1 MEQFNIDEEVVIG
14 VTPIKQKK
22 GAGKKKLA
30 PKKKNN
36 NKIKNNN
43 KKKKKINNKKLNR
56 IIKCTSFIVLGI
68 VLLIFLMVSPIFN
81 IENIEIEG
89 NSILSNEKIIS
100 LSEIHIDENIFRIN
114 KMLVK
119 EKIKSNA
126 YVESVEISRKLPNT
140 IQIQIKERKVKY
152 MLEYADGYVYVNSQG
167 YMIDISK
174 DKKEV
179 PIIIGYSTENTDIAI
194 GNRLKNEDLKGIEM
208 ANKIVEVA
216 NSNEITSLI
225 IKIDISNS
233 KNYTLILETEGKKIY
248 LGDCTD
254 LTTRI
259 ARAKA
264 IIEKTAGKEGEIFLD
279 GNTSTEN
286 PRFKENVF

>member
-36 NKIKNNN
+36 KKIKNNN

-114 KMLVK
+114 KMSVK

-126 YVESVEISRKLPNT
+126 YVENVEISRKLPNT

-225 IKIDISNS
+225 TKIDISNS

>member
-30 PKKKNN
+30 PKKKT
-36 NKIKNNN
+36 KNNN

-114 KMLVK
+114 KISVK

-140 IQIQIKERKVKY
+140 IQIKIKERKVKY

-225 IKIDISNS
+225 TKIDISNS

-248 LGDCTD
+248 LGDCSD

-264 IIEKTAGKEGEIFLD
+264 IIEKTEGKEGEIFLD

>member
-36 NKIKNNN
+36 KKMKNNN

-114 KMLVK
+114 KMSVK

-225 IKIDISNS
+225 TKIDISNS

>member
-36 NKIKNNN
+36 KKIKNNN

-114 KMLVK
+114 KMSVK

-225 IKIDISNS
+225 TKIDISNS

>member
-36 NKIKNNN
+36 KKIRNNN

-68 VLLIFLMVSPIFN
+68 FLLIFLIVSPIFN

-225 IKIDISNS
+225 TKIDISNS

>member
-30 PKKKNN
+30 PKKKT
-36 NKIKNNN
+36 KNNN

-100 LSEIHIDENIFRIN
+100 LSEIRIDENIFRIN
-114 KMLVK
+114 KISVK

-140 IQIQIKERKVKY
+140 IQIKIKERKVKY

-225 IKIDISNS
+225 TKIDISNS

-248 LGDCTD
+248 LGDCSD

-264 IIEKTAGKEGEIFLD
+264 IIEKTEGKEGEIFLD

>member
-36 NKIKNNN
+36 KKIKNNN

-225 IKIDISNS
+225 TKIDISNS

>member
-36 NKIKNNN
+36 KKIKNNN

-194 GNRLKNEDLKGIEM
+194 GNRLKNEELKGIEM

-225 IKIDISNS
+225 TKIDISNS

>member
-36 NKIKNNN
+36 KKIKNNN

-216 NSNEITSLI
+216 NSNEITCLI
-225 IKIDISNS
+225 TKIDISNS

>member
-36 NKIKNNN
+36 KKIKNNN

-194 GNRLKNEDLKGIEM
+194 GNRLKNEDLKGIEI

-225 IKIDISNS
+225 TKIDISNS

>member
-36 NKIKNNN
+36 KKIKNNN
-43 KKKKKINNKKLNR
+43 KKINNKKLNR

-225 IKIDISNS
+225 TKIDISNS

>member
-1 MEQFNIDEEVVIG
+1 
-14 VTPIKQKK
+14 
-22 GAGKKKLA
+22 
-30 PKKKNN
+30 
-36 NKIKNNN
+36 
-43 KKKKKINNKKLNR
+43 
-56 IIKCTSFIVLGI
+56 
-68 VLLIFLMVSPIFN
+68 MVSPIFN

-225 IKIDISNS
+225 TKIDISNS

>member
-36 NKIKNNN
+36 KKIKNNN

-56 IIKCTSFIVLGI
+56 VIKCTSFIVLGI

-114 KMLVK
+114 KMSVK

-225 IKIDISNS
+225 TKIDISNS

>member
-36 NKIKNNN
+36 KKIRNNN

-114 KMLVK
+114 KMSVK

-225 IKIDISNS
+225 TKIDISNS